1 MIRRHRRKLIG
12 VATVIV
18 IGLAVSAW
26 VVMGKRAPSPREMLG
41 PPPEMPRY
49 AALDRILPAVEF
61 HGTPLAEA
69 VQWIADECDAK
80 VVFDVGETSW
90 PHIDIKQPTY
100 ARLRNI
106 TGRDAILWIVQA
118 ADPGYIVDE
127 SSARALICRMP
138 PGPMTKRTYE
148 LEPWA
153 AVIQRQH
160 GGGPPSL
167 MDKARDWLDR
177 KLHPEKYIWAY
188 SGDDGFTLEYAMAEI
203 ASFIADQLP
212 DVTFREWG
220 EIHFREWGNIH
231 DLNHVTFDEQ
241 TVTVEATAA
250 RHGQVYELLA
260 MIWRIQNTARGTTFA
275 PTEAEQQTHEALQR
289 PISVSLA
296 RHTLGDGVLALLE
309 AAGLEGGVAVHSLEE
324 AGFETDNPSNFNNA
338 PGPQTIGQV
347 LEPVIDNGI
356 VGIPLAVGPDGRV
369 LLRLAENGVPSF
381 ECHNVADLVNPK
393 SDLTFEEQ
401 RISIADHIRFHVN
414 PGNWRSD
421 GGLYNSMDVVGT
433 VLVVNADRQTQHE
446 VWQLIQQMRKDG
458 YAP

>member
-1 MIRRHRRKLIG
+1 LIRGHRRKFVGL
-12 VATVIV
+12 ATVLV
-18 IGLAVSAW
+18 ITLAVSAW
-26 VVMGKRAPSPREMLG
+26 VVIGKRAPSSRELLG
-41 PPPEMPRY
+41 PPPEVPRY

-80 VVFDVGETSW
+80 VVFDAGETSW

-153 AVIQRQH
+153 KVIQRQH

-167 MDKARDWLDR
+167 MDKARDWIDR
-177 KLHPEKYIWAY
+177 KLHPEDYPWPPHW
-188 SGDDGFTLEYAMAEI
+188 DDVLPLEVTMAEI
-203 ASFIADQLP
+203 AWFIANQQP
-212 DVTFREWG
+212 DLTY
-220 EIHFREWGNIH
+220 REWGNIH

-250 RHGQVYELLA
+250 RHRQVYDLLA
-260 MIWRIQNTARGTTFA
+260 MIWRIQNTDRGTTFA
-275 PTEAEQQTHEALQR
+275 PTPAEQQTQEALQR

-296 RHTLGDGVLALLE
+296 RHNLGDGVLALLE
-309 AAGLEGGVAVHSLEE
+309 AAGLEGGVAAGTLEAAGVDMVKPFTFNDE
-324 AGFETDNPSNFNNA
+324 AA
-338 PGPQTIGQV
+338 PQTIGQI
-347 LEPVIDNGI
+347 LEPMIDNELIAITVAAGR
-356 VGIPLAVGPDGRV
+356 DGRV
-369 LLRLAENGVPSF
+369 LVRLTGNAVRSI
-381 ECHNVADLVNPK
+381 ECYNVADLFDPK
-393 SDLTFEEQ
+393 SGFGFEEQ
-401 RISIADHIRFHVN
+401 RLAIAEHVRN
-414 PGNWRSD
+414 RIYPDIWLNN
-421 GGLYNSMDVVGT
+421 GGLFGRIDFVGT
-433 VLVVNADRQTQHE
+433 VLIVEANRQTQRE
-446 VWQLIQQMRKDG
+446 VWQLIRQMRKDG
-458 YAP
+458 FEP